1 MFKIAT
7 LDQIA
12 NGIIDR
18 AILGETF
25 TRTQIV
31 EKVTFNCYALHVA
44 EMVADEV
51 MIELAKI

>member
-31 EKVTFNCYALHVA
+31 EKATFNSYAPHVA
-44 EMVADEV
+44 EIVADEV
-51 MIELAKI
+51 MVELRKI

>member
-7 LDQIA
+7 LDQIV

-31 EKVTFNCYALHVA
+31 EKVTFNCYAPHVA
-44 EMVADEV
+44 QIVADEV
-51 MIELAKI
+51 MVELRKI

>member
-31 EKVTFNCYALHVA
+31 EKVTFNCYAPHVA
-44 EMVADEV
+44 QIVADEV
-51 MIELAKI
+51 MVELRNI

>member
-7 LDQIA
+7 IDQIA

-31 EKVTFNCYALHVA
+31 EKITFNCYAQHVA
-44 EMVADEV
+44 EKVADAV
-51 MIELAKI
+51 MLELAKI

>member
-7 LDQIA
+7 IDQIA
-12 NGIIDR
+12 NGIIDK

-31 EKVTFNCYALHVA
+31 EKITFNCYAPHVA
-44 EMVADEV
+44 EKVADAV
-51 MIELAKI
+51 MLELAKI